1 MNDSLKALH
10 DRMLEEKPESA
21 QHDSDE
27 CPFCNPQ
34 IPTQHGGR
42 MSDMTFT
49 EDQVEALVQAKV
61 AEATASLQAELD
73 TFKSSQ
79 EAAAVEA
86 KIAEAKAEADEKVRD
101 LQAQLDASV
110 IEASEAKK
118 AYEDLTTYLD
128 SLKTEAEAAAAL
140 EALTEERKAAVAE
153 AVTFPEEYVEQNVA
167 RWAAMSA
174 EDFEATLADYKA
186 IAERAAAS
194 AKETSGSEEPGV
206 PGATALGSGARETA
220 GATGSGFTALSALRE
235 VRAAGVDPRDL
246 TR

>member
-1 MNDSLKALH
+1 
-10 DRMLEEKPESA
+10 
-21 QHDSDE
+21 
-27 CPFCNPQ
+27 
-34 IPTQHGGR
+34 
-42 MSDMTFT
+42 MSDKTFT

-61 AEATASLQAELD
+61 AEATAAIQGELD
-73 TFKSSQ
+73 SFKTSQ

-86 KIAEAKAEADEKVRD
+86 KIAEAKAEADEKVAD

-118 AYEDLTTYLD
+118 AYEDLTTYLS
-128 SLKTEAEAAAAL
+128 SLKDEAEAAAAL
-140 EALTEERKAAVAE
+140 EALSEERKAAVSE
-153 AVTFPEEYVEQNVA
+153 AVTFPEEYIEQNVA

-186 IAERAAAS
+186 VAERAAAA
-194 AKETSGSEEPGV
+194 AKSGESGEESGV
-206 PGATALGSGARETA
+206 PGSTALSGGARETA
-220 GATGSGFTALSALRE
+220 AKTGGFSALSALRE